1 MSKEIVEKKL
11 NGFLTVKN
19 REINIDNEHFEGAC
33 FVISI
38 PLDKYESSES

>member
-19 REINIDNEHFEGAC
+19 RDVTIENEHFEGAC
-33 FVISI
+33 FIISI
-38 PLDKYESSES
+38 PLDNSVSSE